1 MTEKKFDPKKLAKLN
16 NPQRIKDIPPDYIC
30 SKLNIN
36 KPEVIADIGAGTGFF
51 SIAFLN
57 EINPSRVYAFD
68 ISDVMIEWMEENLS
82 SEFPQIIP
90 LKSEENSLP
99 VKDESAD
106 LAFMINLHHEL
117 ENPKAALDEAY
128 RILKPGGKFFI
139 VDWKKEDTD
148 EGPPEKI
155 RVFPE
160 QVADQAKDSGFLDI
174 LIFNDLEKHFLV
186 GGIKNSK
193 ISMC

>member
-1 MTEKKFDPKKLAKLN
+1 MTEKKFDPKKMAKLN

-30 SKLNIN
+30 SKLNID
-36 KPEVIADIGAGTGFF
+36 KADVIADIGAGTGFF

-57 EINPSRVYAFD
+57 QINPLKVYAFD
-68 ISDVMIEWMEENLS
+68 ISDVMIEWMKENLS
-82 SEFPQIIP
+82 SEFPHIIP

-117 ENPKAALDEAY
+117 ENPGLALDEAY

-139 VDWKKEDTD
+139 VDWKKEDIV

-160 QVADQAKDSGFLDI
+160 QAAEQAKDSGFSDI

-186 GGIKNSK
+186 GGVKK
-193 ISMC
+193 